1 VTAGAQKIDGERPGV
16 AFPAAADGRRSTS
29 ALGRAV
35 VADALGR
42 VDQAGALA
50 ASRESNWR
58 AGYLT
63 HFRRLVEAGLASR
76 QAAVSVA
83 RDGLASLHQRMRVIS
98 PDGTESGLDS
108 LVSAAG
114 RQELATVMMAGTGD
128 AERVLSVPYRGER
141 LSGDALRR
149 RLDAWVAA
157 GVIEPSCADA
167 VAKVAA
173 SPQMLAL
180 PGRTVAVL
188 GAGAEIGPLS
198 VLLSWGVRVAA
209 VDLPSPA
216 IWERVLGMA
225 RGSAG
230 TLLVPVARGG
240 PDDDRAVAGLTAGA
254 ADGPNL
260 AERVGV
266 DLAADVPAVADW
278 LARTDGPLTLG
289 NYVYADGAANVRV
302 ASAVDALTVRLTAER
317 GDVSLAF
324 LATPTD
330 VFAVPA
336 EAVAQSARAYAGRS
350 PAAKLGSW
358 PLRALSGGRLL
369 RPAYPPGADP
379 GVCDSLI
386 AQQGPNY
393 VLAKRV
399 QRWRATVAR
408 TGGVTVS
415 MNVAPPTRTRSVTKN
430 RVLAAAYAG
439 AGRFGVEVFEP
450 ATTKTL
456 MAALLVHDLH
466 AAGEDQATGHP
477 WEDEASAAA
486 HGGLWRIAYTPR
498 SALGLAA
505 LLGYAAGRKPGRGS
519 GGSLPD
525 EGQAVVRMRRAPR
538 GGQHP
543 REVIGQVA
551 GTLADGAPGQQ
562 VVQDRRGQREPGG
575 RRDRFPAQR
584 QRQVQAVHDRLD
596 DPAGREL
603 VHSHG
608 REVPG
613 PDGAGRHRAAALDGP
628 AERPSQDIGHVRGRL
643 ALHHGVGVLVDDRA
657 RLRARVDE
665 EAGPVPGRLQ
675 VASALEQHR
684 GQADRDVEVAGQLE
698 HGPVRQILLHWYQLR
713 GCRPFRLGQAAE
725 GRLDPAQ
732 LSGEHLDR
740 RLVCTHDHLV
750 PPAMTR
756 VRRVITVRPPACL
769 CVTTD

>member
-1 VTAGAQKIDGERPGV
+1 V
-16 AFPAAADGRRSTS
+16 AFPAGADGRRSTS

-50 ASRESNWR
+50 ASREANWR
-58 AGYLT
+58 TGYLT

-76 QAAVSVA
+76 QAAVTVA
-83 RDGLASLHQRMRVIS
+83 RGGLASLHQRMRVIS
-98 PDGTESGLDS
+98 PDGAESGLNS
-108 LVSAAG
+108 LISAAG
-114 RQELATVMMAGTGD
+114 RQELATVTVAGAGEP
-128 AERVLSVPYRGER
+128 ERALSVPYRGER
-141 LSGDALRR
+141 LSGDALLR
-149 RLDAWVAA
+149 RLDAWVTA

-167 VAKVAA
+167 VAEVAA

-209 VDLPSPA
+209 VDLPSPP

-230 TLLVPVARGG
+230 TLLVPVAHGG
-240 PDDDRAVAGLTAGA
+240 PDDDRAVGGLTAGA

-266 DLAADVPAVADW
+266 DLAADVPAVAGW
-278 LARTDGPLTLG
+278 LARTDGLLTLG

-336 EAVAQSARAYAGRS
+336 EAVTQSARAYAGRS

-408 TGGVTVS
+408 AGGATVS
-415 MNVAPPTRTRSVTKN
+415 MNVAPPTRTRSVTRN

-456 MAALLVHDLH
+456 MAALLVHDLE
-466 AAGEDQATGHP
+466 AGGAPAPAHP
-477 WEDEASAAA
+477 WEDEARAAA

-505 LLGYAAGRKPGRGS
+505 LLGYATGRNQDRGS

-525 EGQAVVRMRRAPR
+525 ERQAVVRVRRAPR
-538 GGQHP
+538 GSQYP
-543 REVIGQVA
+543 REVIGQVL
-551 GTLADGAPGQQ
+551 GTPADGAPGQQ
-562 VVQDRRGQREPGG
+562 VVQDRRGQREPRG
-575 RRDRFPAQR
+575 RRDRCPAQR
-584 QRQVQAVHDRLD
+584 QRQVQSVHDRLD

-613 PDGAGRHRAAALDGP
+613 PDGAGRHRAAAFDGP
-628 AERPSQDIGHVRGRL
+628 AERPGQDIGHVRGRP

-665 EAGPVPGRLQ
+665 EAGPVPGRPQ

-698 HGPVRQILLHWYQLR
+698 HGPVRQILLHW
-713 GCRPFRLGQAAE
+713 
-725 GRLDPAQ
+725 
-732 LSGEHLDR
+732 H
-740 RLVCTHDHLV
+740 
-750 PPAMTR
+750 
-756 VRRVITVRPPACL
+756 
-769 CVTTD
+769 